1 MKYRDIKFERNRD
14 KQSYDN
20 YELSTRQIVRKNK
33 RRWDKF
39 YTSVLSGYLSSKYW
53 DLLDGSD
60 KDGIMYQWSYRY
72 YGFYNRLDCYKRLGE
87 GVMLEFVDWIKLRNK
102 VDKSLYRDDIL
113 KGLGI

>member
-1 MKYRDIKFERNRD
+1 MKYRDIKFERNSD

-39 YTSVLSGYLSSKYW
+39 YMSVLSGYLSGKYW

-60 KDGIMYQWSYRY
+60 SDGEIIR
-72 YGFYNRLDCYKRLGE
+72 
-87 GVMLEFVDWIKLRNK
+87 V
-102 VDKSLYRDDIL
+102 LYSSEEEDARPPIL
-113 KGLGI
+113 S